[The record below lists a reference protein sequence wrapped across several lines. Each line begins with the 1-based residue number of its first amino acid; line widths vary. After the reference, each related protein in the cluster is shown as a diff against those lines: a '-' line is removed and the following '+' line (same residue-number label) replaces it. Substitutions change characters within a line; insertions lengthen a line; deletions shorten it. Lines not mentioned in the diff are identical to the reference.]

1 MHSTHLHIM
10 SQSQSQ
16 EEPNWKCT
24 HFDILPALKGKDS
37 HGTAPLSWD
46 VYGL

>member
-1 MHSTHLHIM
+1 MVDGIRIRASTQI
-10 SQSQSQ
+10 
-16 EEPNWKCT
+16 
-24 HFDILPALKGKDS
+24 DILPALKGKDS

>member
-1 MHSTHLHIM
+1 MSFNDPTYNSQPNTSTITI
-10 SQSQSQ
+10 
-16 EEPNWKCT
+16 CV
-24 HFDILPALKGKDS
+24 DILPALKGKDS